1 MQSVSR
7 QWGITNTDSDNDS
20 ITFPIATKAKSLFTS
35 DLNGGDIT
43 ETYAYG
49 VTILTKSLTD
59 SSVSY
64 LVSQKGIGSFYWFG
78 IFAN

>member
-1 MQSVSR
+1 MANR
-7 QWGITNTDSDNDS
+7 QWGITNTNSDNGS
-20 ITFPIATKAKSLFTS
+20 ITFPIAAEAKSLFTS

-43 ETYAYG
+43 SIDYPYV
-49 VTILTKSLTD
+49 VTILTKSLTN

-64 LVSQKGIGSFYWFG
+64 IVYKAGIGSFYWFG